1 MSSTSYGYGPIGTE
15 KKKTWW
21 DWLTDILSIINI
33 FALTGVI
40 SILATASFIGT
51 GNLPLWFAGSMFA
64 PGFFVLAATEGLAA
78 CAALFNIFRYSF
90 SQYIRDSGTKKRHES
105 ILGLVSSLITF
116 FGSGAACAGAILLA
130 SGVVAANPAAALA
143 VSVLFIAALTLVAIK
158 NVFQALYNRLVLHKN
173 LKPGEKVT
181 LILTCS
187 LACAVSALGIFALIA
202 KLLLAAAFTV
212 GMGWAAAGG
221 LGVLLIVAAC
231 AHLACKEGS
240 VAKQVPPE
248 DSDIPSSTPFV
259 PNNPTGGAPIKQH
272 NTETPSFEY
281 YTIKDLEN
289 GTQII
294 PVPMQKQIQGVSI
307 TGGLTDEELQCI
319 QNAESPYKDLIAKHT
334 EDVLPILYP
343 KTGKY
348 EDNKTTSIYP
358 IRSFATELLAQA
370 SKDKNNSMLSTCLQN
385 ICNNLSKDPTVNT
398 GIHQLREFL
407 EATDYVQQRK
417 LPEQKN
423 PTPPSVSS
431 HPHPTITE

>member
-1 MSSTSYGYGPIGTE
+1 MDDVSAYGPIGTE

-40 SILATASFIGT
+40 SILASESFIGA
-51 GNLPLWFAGSMFA
+51 GNLPQWFAGSMFA

-78 CAALFNIFRYSF
+78 CAALFNVFRYSF
-90 SQYIRDSGTKKRHES
+90 SQYIRDNDTVKRSES

-143 VSVLFIAALTLVAIK
+143 VSVLFIAAFTLVAIK
-158 NVFQALYNRLVLHKN
+158 NVFQALYNRLVLHKD

-181 LILTCS
+181 LILSCS

-240 VAKQVPPE
+240 VAKQASSEV
-248 DSDIPSSTPFV
+248 SDILSPDISGLNQQTQLPSNTTP
-259 PNNPTGGAPIKQH
+259 AEQC
-272 NTETPSFEY
+272 PSGEY
-281 YTIKDLEN
+281 YKPGLN
-289 GTQII
+289 GDPEII
-294 PVPMQKQIQGVSI
+294 PVPMQEKFSSTYDIFPIEALKPAIQ
-307 TGGLTDEELQCI
+307 
-319 QNAESPYKDLIAKHT
+319 
-334 EDVLPILYP
+334 
-343 KTGKY
+343 
-348 EDNKTTSIYP
+348 
-358 IRSFATELLAQA
+358 RQA
-370 SKDKNNSMLSTCLQN
+370 SLFQEIINKSADKLLYFT
-385 ICNNLSKDPTVNT
+385 
-398 GIHQLREFL
+398 LR
-407 EATDYVQQRK
+407 AA
-417 LPEQKN
+417 
-423 PTPPSVSS
+423 
-431 HPHPTITE
+431 